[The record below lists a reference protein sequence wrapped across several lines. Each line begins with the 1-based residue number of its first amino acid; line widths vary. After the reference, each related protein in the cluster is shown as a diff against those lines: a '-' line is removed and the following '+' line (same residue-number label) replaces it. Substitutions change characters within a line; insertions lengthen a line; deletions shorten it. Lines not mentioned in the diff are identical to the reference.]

1 MKNFKFY
8 ISENKYL
15 DVADVENNNLYSYY
29 LPEYTKEEIYKDII
43 NKNFKLITNIKDLN
57 EAFEFGGSLN
67 KEMYDFFSWEVP
79 QEINFEE
86 FKKLLCE

>member
-43 NKNFKLITNIKDLN
+43 NKNFKLITNIVDLE
-57 EAFEFGGSLN
+57 EAYKFGGALN
-67 KEMYDFFSWEVP
+67 GECYVFPEVP